1 MGVVGVV
8 GVRWRALAG
17 VVLAMG
23 VGLVVGGCAV
33 DKGPTFDELQG
44 KTDALGERIVA
55 SVEGM
60 AIDAP
65 GAPEPR
71 SEGESGTEGFFGEE
85 PSDFWWT
92 WRHQVKVVDTEAYS
106 PADVAETIGA
116 ALLDEGFTGGG
127 EPNVDGE
134 VRYSGT
140 GELEGWGV
148 IVNRGPNPVPVS
160 RAPVVNLLI
169 VSAHTSNNTRT
180 T

>member
-8 GVRWRALAG
+8 GVWWRALAG

-33 DKGPTFDELQG
+33 DKGPSYTELQG

-65 GAPEPR
+65 GAPEPT

-85 PSDFWWT
+85 PSVFWWT
-92 WRHQVKVVDTEAYS
+92 WQHQVEVVDTEAYS

-127 EPNVDGE
+127 EPDARGKI
-134 VRYSGT
+134 RYSGT

-148 IVNRGPNPVPVS
+148 TVYQGPDPAPAL
-160 RAPVVNLLI
+160 RAPVVGISI
-169 VSAHTSNNTRT
+169 VSAHTANNTWDE
-180 T
+180 